1 MSSCKKGGNAEQVK
15 AFYDSIFVNYREL
28 KSRPHFQTDMI
39 ERYNMLMMVG
49 ADLSGKDFLDVGCGL
64 GFHVAEYASR
74 GANTYAID
82 LSEKHVEHAAAI
94 SPDTKFVVGDFLQ
107 HDFGEQQFDIVT
119 ASLVINHLDLAEKA
133 QFFRKIYALLRP
145 QGEFF
150 FSDKNPVVEG
160 LDYLATQEEGYLDV
174 WKIRGDGDG
183 YFAEDKKKIKPHF
196 SSDMVKHHMT
206 LQACIGLV
214 LNSGF
219 AIRGYSDCFPDERGA
234 DISPEEYAYFSQIPQ
249 FFAFKVCK
257 EQPASFASSV
267 STK

>member
-1 MSSCKKGGNAEQVK
+1 MSSSKKGGHADQVK

-39 ERYNMLMMVG
+39 EKYNMLMMVR
-49 ADLSGKDFLDVGCGL
+49 ADLSGKDLLDVGCGL
-64 GFHVAEYASR
+64 GFHVAEYASQ

-82 LSEKHVEHAAAI
+82 LSDKHVVHAAAI
-94 SPDTKFVVGDFLQ
+94 SPDTKFFIGNFLH

-133 QFFRKIYALLRP
+133 RFFGKVHSLLRTS
-145 QGEFF
+145 GTFF

-160 LDYLATQEEGYLDV
+160 LDFVAEQEEGFLEV
-174 WKIRGDGDG
+174 WKIRGEGNG
-183 YFAEDKKKIKPHF
+183 YFSEDKKKIKPHF

-206 LQACIGLV
+206 FQACIGLV

-219 AIRGYSDCFPDERGA
+219 TIRGYSDCFPDERGA
-234 DISPEEYAYFSQIPQ
+234 DMFPEEFAYFSQIPQ
-249 FFAFKVCK
+249 FFIFKVCK
-257 EQPASFASSV
+257 EQLGAPCP
-267 STK
+267 TK